1 MSPDVVARG
10 TIPLANKARKGL
22 LGGLGGSSGAVQ
34 DLRDGPTLSIRIE
47 RGNPLPKAMH
57 VSIRGPLSLE
67 SPTPY
72 NNNASPSIWRAVTA
86 GFPCHVVAGDT
97 SPTALDDE

>member
-34 DLRDGPTLSIRIE
+34 DLRDGPTLS
-47 RGNPLPKAMH
+47 G
-57 VSIRGPLSLE
+57 LSE
-67 SPTPY
+67 AIHY
-72 NNNASPSIWRAVTA
+72 QK
-86 GFPCHVVAGDT
+86 PCMCLSG
-97 SPTALDDE
+97 AL